1 MKSINPKEIGARIKE
16 VRKSRKLTQKE
27 AAELSNISRSY
38 YADVENGRY
47 SPSTDTLMNISNAL
61 GISTLYLLEGEKTSA
76 DLDILNKGQAI
87 DMPEWFKT
95 MDNDSLASA
104 YQRSLELLNNR
115 NLYDTDSI
123 GALSNLY
130 KLLDTL
136 KEIEPSNPNLSKETK
151 GFLAVLMQNLN
162 YQIDTDPTI
171 SLNDFYNK
179 VINETEYPK

>member
-1 MKSINPKEIGARIKE
+1 MSSFSDRLKYLRELKGWSKAETA
-16 VRKSRKLTQKE
+16 RKLEVTGGAYSNWEYGNREPNFETLQKI
-27 AAELSNISRSY
+27 SNIF
-38 YADVENGRY
+38 
-47 SPSTDTLMNISNAL
+47 

-95 MDNDSLASA
+95 MDNDSLDSA

-151 GFLAVLMQNLN
+151 SFLTVLMQNLN